1 MDAFFYLSILWY
13 TWPRRINMLLDWISP
28 DIAQMASWLVIAIAA
43 VAILVVILYIVG
55 KIVSI
60 SLRVAIILG
69 SLIVIA
75 IALFVLST
83 LITQGMLPGL

>member
-1 MDAFFYLSILWY
+1 MSF
-13 TWPRRINMLLDWISP
+13 DWAQL
-28 DIAQMASWLVIAIAA
+28 DIAQLGSWIVIAIAA

-55 KIVSI
+55 KIVSV

-83 LITQGMLPGL
+83 LITQGTIPGL